1 MNPGHIFASFVYLKI
16 LISQRLSF
24 FNTQAVIRVQKRVT
38 LITVSVS
45 VIFGICWGTSAVVFT
60 LEDAAFYNIGPV
72 PVAFS
77 DTMVLFNSAVNPFV
91 YALLNQH
98 FRERMKG
105 IICCTASSVPIVHPT
120 PDAPDIE
127 LANNTQ
133 PTHIAGP
140 SSTE

>member
-1 MNPGHIFASFVYLKI
+1 MVV
-16 LISQRLSF
+16 
-24 FNTQAVIRVQKRVT
+24 AVT
-38 LITVSVS
+38 A
-45 VIFGICWGTSAVVFT
+45 IFGICWGTSSVVYV
-60 LEDAAFYNIGPV
+60 FYYVASYNVGPV
-72 PVAFS
+72 VIAIC